1 MGGDSWPPRVGP
13 TRYRDETDESLL
25 QRDKVYRQ
33 DGGGSSVTMTPQRGP
48 VCEARRPYV
57 IYCRSRPVPAYV
69 GAGANNK
76 KRGPCFPTESTDPGS
91 PYKGK
96 VGVILHNTRRAR
108 VTSCHG
114 LP

>member
-1 MGGDSWPPRVGP
+1 
-13 TRYRDETDESLL
+13 
-25 QRDKVYRQ
+25 
-33 DGGGSSVTMTPQRGP
+33 
-48 VCEARRPYV
+48 
-57 IYCRSRPVPAYV
+57 VPAYV